1 MFWIDLVSIL
11 ILFAAVAVIV
21 VALRKAGRT

>member
-1 MFWIDLVSIL
+1 MFWIDLVSVL

-21 VALRKAGRT
+21 MALRKAGRT